1 MESARWGEAGL
12 RISWL
17 SGQGWGFHR
26 AASKTVVSVVQEGD
40 RFFQL
45 PYGWIV
51 DPVSRHNRQ
60 YLSPERHGV
69 QRGLPSINESI
80 GLARKAF
87 CAVFGGFEL
96 EGGGLVDGKHS

>member
-1 MESARWGEAGL
+1 MRVGGKRVYASAGYRGRGGDSTELQARPSYPLCRRAIDFSSSRTVGL
-12 RISWL
+12 LILFRVTTVSL
-17 SGQGWGFHR
+17 SVW
-26 AASKTVVSVVQEGD
+26 
-40 RFFQL
+40 
-45 PYGWIV
+45 
-51 DPVSRHNRQ
+51 
-60 YLSPERHGV
+60 SPERHGV